1 MQSEVDRLKKELEE
15 IAQKNENQVN
25 YIRKVNEIEK
35 KTINDKITKLT
46 IDIQGKDKIILELN
60 EKFKEK

>member
-46 IDIQGKDKIILELN
+46 IDIQGKDKII
-60 EKFKEK
+60 